1 MSDIS
6 PDSLRKHGDWL
17 RDHRCYAEADAM
29 DEAADE
35 IERLRALLRD
45 CRAWISG
52 DVARHSAD
60 ILADVDAAAGGSSC
74 S

>member
-35 IERLRALLRD
+35 IERLREMHKLGWAFAT
-45 CRAWISG
+45 CPSCGAEM
-52 DVARHSAD
+52 ACA
-60 ILADVDAAAGGSSC
+60 AAAGGSSC